1 MVLPARDEPAKA
13 LQPGEEPLDLPAAAI
28 ATQRP
33 AIPRHLPPVGMVRCD
48 HLDPALVPEPLVQ
61 SVAVIG
67 LAPDQALGSVLEKAG
82 VDRLVDERDLR

>member
-1 MVLPARDEPAKA
+1 
-13 LQPGEEPLDLPAAAI
+13 
-28 ATQRP
+28 
-33 AIPRHLPPVGMVRCD
+33 MVRCD